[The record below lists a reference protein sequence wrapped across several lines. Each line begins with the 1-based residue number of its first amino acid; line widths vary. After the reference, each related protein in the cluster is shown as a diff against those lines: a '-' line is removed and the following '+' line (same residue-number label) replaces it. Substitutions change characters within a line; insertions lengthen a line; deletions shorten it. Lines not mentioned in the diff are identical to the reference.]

1 LSCERLGQRLCSR
14 ARGRAIS
21 SQNPTD
27 RKTTLQKREKRGVNR
42 ECGEKRAISTR
53 IDVKKSATFK
63 KETRSREKEKEKEK
77 ERILKSTQKKKR
89 V

>member
-1 LSCERLGQRLCSR
+1 LCSR

-63 KETRSREKEKEKEK
+63 KETRSREKEKEKE
-77 ERILKSTQKKKR
+77 RILKSTQKKKR

>member
-1 LSCERLGQRLCSR
+1 LCSR
-14 ARGRAIS
+14 ARGRAIF

>member
-1 LSCERLGQRLCSR
+1 LCSR

-63 KETRSREKEKEKEK
+63 KETRSQRERERERERENFEKHAKEKES
-77 ERILKSTQKKKR
+77 LKIS
-89 V
+89 